1 MSNLD
6 RLASPKNTYPHHKN
20 KQYINL
26 FTRSI
31 VLLGLIAG
39 GSPLGLS
46 PALAAPTAP
55 GVTINNQATGTFTD
69 AEDPTAQEESIVSNV
84 VSVTVAEVAG
94 IAITANNTP
103 GNVYPGQVTNFDFKV
118 QNIGNDPTKFFL
130 PTAPAN
136 VTGGTAGTLQIVA
149 YIDATG
155 NQVNLTTPID
165 INAAN
170 DTGAVSDPTLGGNT
184 TVGSIPPDAAIVVR
198 VPVTISPSATSVSVT
213 LGNTADQPSN
223 SNTPYIVGANGSGS
237 NDVYTVDHLDP
248 TTAVGETTGP
258 PINSRQE
265 ASATITVAVAS
276 AGTNDFGDA
285 PDSYGTDV
293 TAGNSGSDPI
303 GASHKV
309 DGITYLG
316 NIPPDV
322 EANAVAPLDGT
333 GDGAQDDGVI
343 FSPLYAGNTNY
354 SIPIS
359 NITVQTP
366 GNATLHGWIDFNKN
380 GKFEANEYSAVPIIN
395 GKLTKFMDWAGISPG
410 TLTVGQTYARFR
422 ITTDSSINA
431 NTPGGAAINGE
442 VEDYPIN
449 IQNLPPSPASGNL
462 QCMDLSVVKRNASD
476 YPHTYLL
483 DPTGAATLPNRGVK
497 VSLSGNNGT
506 NIFGSWIPSN
516 AAGKSFSYKG
526 TTVALQGNG
535 AYLDLVRGSTGVSR
549 TLGLDFGVSANSLAQ
564 GNSTYEYVIGIAGL
578 GGVTNP
584 KEDGTITSNVLLT
597 KVGDIDAFSTG
608 SYASLDGVQN
618 PPVGSSGTVV
628 RTPPSSVST
637 GYTFYSIPSN
647 VSGANFVIND
657 INASTSPEQFG
668 FVACAIEY
676 VGAPQ
681 GAISGNVF
689 NDLDGSRVKAVSG
702 ENYTAADITAVLLDI
717 TGKVV
722 FTAPVSATGD
732 YTFSKAPAGN
742 YTVKIIQTPS
752 TALISGVVIPPAKD
766 VLPASWSAT
775 GENLN
780 GVVDNAIDRTQS
792 VIIVGSDITGVNFG
806 IKSPVVNNP
815 NVLLVK
821 RITAINGSTV
831 TNSGDNLAIY
841 KEEEANPYDDNAI
854 EPALAPTLGFPQA
867 DTTSWP
873 DTTGKTSSTFL
884 LGGINGGKIKPQDT
898 IEYTIY
904 FLSTGNVP
912 AANTMFCDRVPSNIT
927 FVPNAFNN
935 YVTPAPGGVSD
946 NRGILALINGIT
958 ASHTNLADGDAARYV
973 PAGTIPKNAQGDPI
987 NCGGSNDNGAVI
999 FNLGTIPN
1007 ATAPATPAGSYG
1019 FVRFQGQV
1027 K

>member
-6 RLASPKNTYPHHKN
+6 RLASQNNTDPHRKN
-20 KQYINL
+20 KQYIHL

-39 GSPLGLS
+39 GSHLGLF

-69 AEDPTAQEESIVSNV
+69 AENLDAKEESIVSNV

-94 IAITANNTP
+94 ISITANNTP
-103 GNVYPGQVTNFDFKV
+103 GNVYTGQVTNFDFKI

-130 PTAPAN
+130 PAAPAN
-136 VTGGTAGTLQIVA
+136 VTGGTAGTLQIIA
-149 YIDATG
+149 YIDAAGT
-155 NQVNLTTPID
+155 QVNLTTPIN
-165 INAAN
+165 INTAN
-170 DTGAVSDPTLGGNT
+170 DTGAVSDPTLGNNT
-184 TVGSIPPDAAIVVR
+184 TAGSIPAGAALVVR
-198 VPVTISPSATSVSVT
+198 VPVTVTATTGNVSVT
-213 LGNTADQPSN
+213 LGQTTPANT
-223 SNTPYIVGANGSGS
+223 SNTPYIAGT
-237 NDVYTVDHLDP
+237 NDLYTVDNDDSAAPNEAKGL
-248 TTAVGETTGP
+248 
-258 PINSRQE
+258 PINGQQE
-265 ASATITVAVAS
+265 ASATTTTTVS
-276 AGTNDFGDA
+276 LAGTYDYGDA
-285 PDSYGTDV
+285 PDTYGTDA
-293 TAGNSGSDPI
+293 TAGNGGGDPV
-303 GASHKV
+303 GASHKT

-316 NIPPDV
+316 NLPPDG

-333 GDGAQDDGVI
+333 GDGAEDDGII
-343 FSPLYAGNTNY
+343 FSPLYTGNTNY

-359 NITVQTP
+359 NITIQTP
-366 GNATLHGWIDFNKN
+366 GNAKLHGWIDFNKN

-395 GKLTKFMDWAGISPG
+395 GKLTKFMDWAGISVG
-410 TLTVGQTYARFR
+410 TVGQTYARFR
-422 ITTDSSINA
+422 ITTDPSINA
-431 NTPGGAAINGE
+431 NTPGGVAIDGE

-483 DPTGAATLPNRGVK
+483 DPTGAATLPNSGVK

-535 AYLDLVRGSTGVSR
+535 AYLDLVRGSTSVSR

-578 GGVTNP
+578 GGTVNP
-584 KEDGTITSNVLLT
+584 PEDGTITSNVLLT
-597 KVGDIDAFSTG
+597 KVGDINAFNTN

-618 PPVGSSGTVV
+618 PLVGSSGTVV
-628 RTPPSSVST
+628 RTPPSSIST

-647 VSGANFVIND
+647 VSGASFVIND

-676 VGAPQ
+676 VSAPQ

-689 NDLDGSRVKAVSG
+689 NDLDGSKVKAASG
-702 ENYTAADITAVLLDI
+702 ENYTAADVTAVLLDI

-722 FTAPVSATGD
+722 FTAPVNATGD

-752 TALISGVVIPPAKD
+752 TALTSGVVIPPAKD
-766 VLPASWSAT
+766 ILPATWSAT

-780 GVVDNAIDRTQS
+780 GVVDNMIDRTQS
-792 VIIVGSDITGVNFG
+792 VIVVGSDITGVNFG
-806 IKSPVVNNP
+806 IKGPVANNP
-815 NVLLVK
+815 NLLLVK

-831 TNSGDNLAIY
+831 TNGGDNLAIY

-854 EPALAPTLGFPQA
+854 ETALAPTLGFPKA
-867 DTTSWP
+867 DTTFWP

-884 LGGINGGKIKPQDT
+884 LGGINGGQIKPQDI

-912 AANTMFCDRVPSNIT
+912 AANTMFCDRVPSNTT
-927 FVPNAFNN
+927 FVPNAFNT
-935 YVTPAPGGVSD
+935 YATPAPGGVND
-946 NRGILALINGIT
+946 NRGILALINGST

-973 PAGTIPKNAQGDPI
+973 PAGTVPKDANNKEI
-987 NCGGSNDNGAVI
+987 NCGGPNDNGAVI

-1007 ATAPATPAGSYG
+1007 ATAPADPAGSYG